1 MDDRSKEDDLREL
14 VERIKERLRDAER
27 LRNHAEERR
36 RQPAFWPDR
45 RRSSR
50 VPDLDD
56 SSQTVDHHSHDR
68 RSR

>member
-1 MDDRSKEDDLREL
+1 MGDRSTDDDLRDL

-27 LRNHAEERR
+27 LRNHVEQWR

-56 SSQTVDHHSHDR
+56 SSHSHDSYPDDR